1 VNKALSP
8 VFLLYALTLLVFSFI
23 TVDLVLAFDLQPKAR
38 LHLDYAH
45 HDDDVKPLDD
55 GWIIRRAT
63 IDFDGKFGRNWGFEV
78 GYNLSDGR
86 DIHFSSDAFR
96 DVALTWKGWSV
107 ANLTIGQFKLPF
119 GLEELTSSNNIS
131 FVERAL
137 PIDAFV
143 PSRRIGIGLIRERR
157 NYTMSAMTFSTSI
170 GDKHRGQGFGMRV
183 TLAPVLNQR
192 TAVHLGAAAVTEDPD
207 GKVKFDTAPESRV
220 GDVDLVNTGGI
231 DGAQHINRLGL
242 EGAWRHGPYSV
253 QAEWIVANVRRETGF
268 ASTWFDGW
276 YVNGSWVLTGEM
288 RPYKHGKFKEIKP
301 ENPFGALEL
310 ITRYSRIDLDDAGVR
325 GGHEHNFT
333 VGLNYY
339 LNKHVRVMLN
349 YIRAHSERRGVTD
362 DPNIILLRTQFVL

>member
-1 VNKALSP
+1 MNKALSP

-63 IDFDGKFGRNWGFEV
+63 IDFSGKFDRNWEFEV

-96 DVALTWKGWSV
+96 DVALTWKGWSA
-107 ANLTIGQFKLPF
+107 ANLTIGQFKLPL

-137 PIDAFV
+137 PVDAFV
-143 PSRRIGIGLIRERR
+143 PSRRIGIGLVRERR
-157 NYTMSAMTFSTSI
+157 NYTMSAMAFSTSI
-170 GDKHRGQGFGMRV
+170 GDRYQGQGFGLRL

-192 TAVHLGAAAVTEDPD
+192 TVIHLGAAAVTEDPG
-207 GKVKFDTAPESRV
+207 GKVKFDVAPESRV

-242 EGAWRHGPYSV
+242 EGAWRHGPYSM
-253 QAEWIVANVRRETGF
+253 QAEWIMADIRRRTGF
-268 ASTWFDGW
+268 ASAWFDGW

-288 RPYKHGKFKEIKP
+288 RPYKYGKFKGIKP
-301 ENPFGALEL
+301 ESSFGALEL
-310 ITRYSRIDLDDAGVR
+310 TTRYSRIDLDSTDVR
-325 GGHEHNFT
+325 GGFEHNFT

-339 LNKHVRVMLN
+339 LNEHVRVMLN